1 MREQPID
8 IPARPLGLLLLHDGG
23 LGEGELG
30 VVDVDEVDPGGGEG
44 GGDEGG
50 VGRAG
55 EEVDLAGE
63 AVEPLGGGLGDDA
76 VGGGDVAGV
85 EERARAAAAR
95 RPMWPI
101 FSPRALS
108 TRMAL
113 ASWGCGA
120 PDEADALAAGDG
132 SAALV
137 VLEADG
143 VGDDEAQEVGLV
155 VVVLAAAAA
164 GGGGHGR
171 EGRVWVGLGGG
182 GWGGFESN
190 GGKSSGRR

>member
-85 EERARAAAAR
+85 EERGEGGGGAAADVAD
-95 RPMWPI
+95 
-101 FSPRALS
+101 L
-108 TRMAL
+108 L
-113 ASWGCGA
+113 APGVVDADGVGVVGVVGL

-171 EGRVWVGLGGG
+171 EGRVWVGLG
-182 GWGGFESN
+182 WGGFESN